1 MEAIADDYVG
11 AGNALGRLRL
21 SNVLSHATTKE
32 PPPLGGQA
40 PSNAEILKAD
50 RDRHGTP
57 ATVYGF
63 SNLNSKPGRLGAR
76 GLALHVFR
84 LAGWRARQVL
94 PLLSAGPKLESFKHP
109 SIGPRYLHLKSSP

>member
-1 MEAIADDYVG
+1 M
-11 AGNALGRLRL
+11 
-21 SNVLSHATTKE
+21 
-32 PPPLGGQA
+32 GGQA

-76 GLALHVFR
+76 GLALPVFR

-94 PLLSAGPKLESFKHP
+94 PLLSAGPKLESLKYP
-109 SIGPRYLHLKSSP
+109 SIGPRYLQGRHHEDFRLLDEGIRDSEAQDAALVKNSPESML